1 MMEVCPTCQRPLPGD
16 SHYLT
21 EREQAALSAWWWFR
35 STRSAAV
42 ALGLSEQTVKNQ
54 LYAARNR
61 NGVRRT
67 VDLAF
72 MFMHQLS
79 PAKVVRT
86 SHNVGER
93 EGAHRAA

>member
-1 MMEVCPTCQRPLPGD
+1 MEMCPTCQRPMPGE
-16 SHYLT
+16 SRYLT
-21 EREQAALSAWWWFR
+21 ERELAALSAWWWFK

-54 LYAARNR
+54 LLKARNR
-61 NGVRRT
+61 NHVKRT

-72 MFMHQLS
+72 MFMRELS

-86 SHNVGER
+86 SHNLGER
-93 EGAHRAA
+93 EAGHRAA